1 MNLINNIDRYYCCCC
16 SELLDINRLKCN
28 ICDIQSLCTNC
39 CFEIEDKCCIKED
52 DIINDLYYD
61 NVICLYCYYKI
72 NKNIEMKTLF
82 KNTNKL
88 RENDE
93 EKIKLKKENNKLK
106 TMLIS
111 SKCNFDVLMKI
122 KDFLYRN

>member
-1 MNLINNIDRYYCCCC
+1 MDLINNIDRYYCYCC
-16 SELLDINRLKCN
+16 SELLSIRLKCN

-52 DIINDLYYD
+52 DFINDLYYD

-72 NKNIEMKTLF
+72 NKNIKMKTLF

-122 KDFLYRN
+122 KDFLYKN